1 MYSDDWINYQN
12 TNKTKIIKTDVIDK
26 NTIKY
31 IGGLDISFSR
41 KKENEA
47 CAYITYKRA
56 MLLYV
61 FLLETLTVEDRT
73 NVIRYYYD
81 NISKMET

>member
-1 MYSDDWINYQN
+1 M
-12 TNKTKIIKTDVIDK
+12 TNIEKDYDFTYLKNSIEKIDNAFRT
-26 NTIKY
+26 
-31 IGGLDISFSR
+31 R
-41 KKENEA
+41 Q
-47 CAYITYKRA
+47 YKRA

-61 FLLETLTVEDRT
+61 FLLETLTEVDRA

>member
-1 MYSDDWINYQN
+1 MENIKKDYDFEYIKNSIE
-12 TNKTKIIKTDVIDK
+12 KID
-26 NTIKY
+26 N
-31 IGGLDISFSR
+31 
-41 KKENEA
+41 
-47 CAYITYKRA
+47 AYRTRQYKRA

-61 FLLETLTVEDRT
+61 FLLETLTETDRA

>member
-1 MYSDDWINYQN
+1 MP
-12 TNKTKIIKTDVIDK
+12 
-26 NTIKY
+26 
-31 IGGLDISFSR
+31 DIE
-41 KKENEA
+41 KDYDY
-47 CAYITYKRA
+47 AYIKNSIEKIDNAFRTRQYKRA

-61 FLLETLTVEDRT
+61 FLLETLNDTDRA

>member
-1 MYSDDWINYQN
+1 MTDIEKNYDFLYVKN
-12 TNKTKIIKTDVIDK
+12 SIEKIDNAFRT
-26 NTIKY
+26 
-31 IGGLDISFSR
+31 R
-41 KKENEA
+41 Q
-47 CAYITYKRA
+47 YKRA

>member
-1 MYSDDWINYQN
+1 MPDIEKDYDYAYV
-12 TNKTKIIKTDVIDK
+12 KTSIEKIDNAFRT
-26 NTIKY
+26 
-31 IGGLDISFSR
+31 R
-41 KKENEA
+41 Q
-47 CAYITYKRA
+47 YKRA

-61 FLLETLTVEDRT
+61 FLLETLNDTDRA